1 MESFGRKLSHYLQA
15 AVLAFPVLFTI
26 LITSCVTESQYAG
39 SRAEAE
45 GPVTVSGTSYY
56 LAKGNISS
64 NINNIMFAWYA
75 EHISAVLSGR
85 GMVPA
90 PYEKTDVVIMVE
102 YGKKEYPE
110 SSLAFRREYDRSAN
124 TTRWVHE
131 ESDPVEMAYIR
142 LTAVEGDLYRGDGSK
157 KRLWHVEIYREAEE
171 RPFEESFPALLRS
184 LWAYFHTQNS

>member
-15 AVLAFPVLFTI
+15 AVLALPVLFTI
-26 LITSCVTESQYAG
+26 LITSCVTEPQYAG
-39 SRAEAE
+39 SGAEAE

-131 ESDPVEMAYIR
+131 EAGPVVMSYIS
-142 LTAVEGDLYRGDGSK
+142 LTAVDGSTYRRDGSK
-157 KRLWHVEIYREAEE
+157 ERLWQLELYRESEG
-171 RPFEESFPALLRS
+171 RPFERTFPPLLES
-184 LWAYFHTQNS
+184 LWVYLAEM